1 MRPNASQRHASA
13 RARMILPP
21 DSICSYSPYSVMT
34 VESVTLP
41 QGGAQPSAANPTRIV
56 IVAAL
61 DNQLEPKD
69 LPLAPWA

>member
-1 MRPNASQRHASA
+1 MRPDPSQPHASA
-13 RARMILPP
+13 HACVILPP

-41 QGGAQPSAANPTRIV
+41 QGGAQPSATNPTRVV

>member
-1 MRPNASQRHASA
+1 MRPDTSQPHASA
-13 RARMILPP
+13 HAGVILPP
-21 DSICSYSPYSVMT
+21 DSTCSYSPYSVMT

>member
-1 MRPNASQRHASA
+1 
-13 RARMILPP
+13 
-21 DSICSYSPYSVMT
+21 MT

>member
-1 MRPNASQRHASA
+1 
-13 RARMILPP
+13 MILPP